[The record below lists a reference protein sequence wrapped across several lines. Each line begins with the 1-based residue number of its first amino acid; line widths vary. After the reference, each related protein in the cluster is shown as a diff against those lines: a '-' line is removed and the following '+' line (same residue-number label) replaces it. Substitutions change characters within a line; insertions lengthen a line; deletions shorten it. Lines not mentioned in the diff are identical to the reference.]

1 MQSRL
6 RLKHFAHL
14 YAIELLVAL
23 RPRTP
28 HGRAARGIEQA
39 ELDAYGIGHLAHDA
53 AKSVHLAHQV
63 ALGHAAD
70 GRVAAHLRN
79 QVHVHGDECGLEP
92 HARRGHGRLAAGMT
106 RAHHNH
112 IVLFGKGHPILFYG
126 FLSFRAECECSSA
139 MEYLL

>member
-6 RLKHFAHL
+6 ALQHLAHL
-14 YAIELLVAL
+14 HAVELLVAL

-28 HGRAARGIEQA
+28 HRRSARSVEQA
-39 ELDAYGIGHLAHDA
+39 ELDAHRIGHLAHHA
-53 AKSVHLAHQV
+53 AQRIHFAHKM

-79 QVHVHGDECGLEP
+79 QVEVHGDQRGLQA

-106 RAHHNH
+106 RAHHCH
-112 IVLFGKGHPILFYG
+112 IVLFGKGHPDLI
-126 FLSFRAECECSSA
+126 LSFSFLFRLRGNGAG
-139 MEYLL
+139 